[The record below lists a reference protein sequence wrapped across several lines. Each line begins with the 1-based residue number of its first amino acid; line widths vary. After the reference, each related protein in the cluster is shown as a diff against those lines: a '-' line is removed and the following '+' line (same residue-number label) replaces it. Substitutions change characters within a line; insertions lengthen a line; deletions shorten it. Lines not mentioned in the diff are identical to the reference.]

1 MIFKENAKPIF
12 MQIADRICDEVM
24 AGTFAEGSRIPS
36 VRDYAATL
44 QVNANTVM
52 RSYEHLTREGIIFNR
67 RGIGFFIAEDA
78 RTRITLISRETFL
91 GEELTDIF
99 RRLNLLGITPD
110 GLKERYEKYLNDS
123 QK

>member
-12 MQIADRICDEVM
+12 MQIADRIRDEVM

-78 RTRITLISRETFL
+78 RARITLISRETFL

>member
-24 AGTFAEGSRIPS
+24 AGTFAERSRIPS

-78 RTRITLISRETFL
+78 RARITLISRETFL